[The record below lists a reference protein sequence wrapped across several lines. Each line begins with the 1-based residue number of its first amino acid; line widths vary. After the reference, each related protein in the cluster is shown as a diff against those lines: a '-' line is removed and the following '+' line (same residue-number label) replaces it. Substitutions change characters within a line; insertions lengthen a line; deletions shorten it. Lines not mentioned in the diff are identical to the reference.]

1 MFPAA
6 SRGPIETTLGGWGG
20 RARFSTTCDCGN
32 IIAAFVDLSTCSTPA
47 ATVPSGFAQVSVYGR
62 WIWVTPPR
70 TASLY

>member
-6 SRGPIETTLGGWGG
+6 SRAPIETTLGGWGG
-20 RARFSTTCDCGN
+20 RARLSTTSDFGT
-32 IIAAFVDLSTCSTPA
+32 IIA
-47 ATVPSGFAQVSVYGR
+47 GFAQVSVYGR